1 MAETPWHQPGRW
13 FMNPSYWAPEVR
25 QQLKA
30 MPSRVKIIDCTLTEG
45 DDAVGH
51 QLNWLT
57 RIGVAEKL
65 NEAGVG
71 AITLPSHARHE
82 EERDFVK
89 AYAKLGLS
97 VPLVAKGPGVRPPLR
112 GDWKSVID
120 RFVDMGTP
128 MISPIFRWEP
138 KDTFSDFTAGL
149 TKSQVIEAIDTSVRY
164 MKSQGVNVVPWIDDA
179 MRTRVDTAAEF
190 YGALAH
196 AGADG
201 VYVVDSRGNSIPTA
215 TRHFI
220 SRIKQAVGDTPIYI
234 QHHNDLGVA
243 TANAIAAVEAGA
255 EWVDAS
261 VTGIG
266 DRGGAVAL
274 EEVACLLEAYGVET
288 GIALERLYDVGCY
301 VRDAFGVTFHDWK
314 PILGANWNK
323 EEGLGHKEGGDAE
336 EATIA
341 IASSV
346 VGRPFE
352 GVIGAKILFGRER
365 SSAPDSDPRFL
376 RELIEAWSWNYDEEQ
391 FGEILFRARA
401 ALATSRRQGYLT
413 IQQFKDIVASV
424 LEL

>member
-1 MAETPWHQPGRW
+1 MTDTPWHRPGRW
-13 FMNPSYWAPEVR
+13 YMNPSYWEPAVR
-25 QQLKA
+25 SELGA
-30 MPSRVKIIDCTLTEG
+30 MPARVRIIDCTLTEG

-57 RIGVAEKL
+57 RLGVAEKL
-65 NEAGVG
+65 NEVGVG
-71 AITLPSHARHE
+71 AITLPSHARHR

-89 AYAKLGLS
+89 AYEKLGLT

-112 GDWKSVID
+112 GDWKSTID

-128 MISPIFRWEP
+128 TISPIFRWQP
-138 KDTFSDFTAGL
+138 KDTFSDFEAGL
-149 TKSQVIEAIDTSVRY
+149 TKEQVLASIDESVHY
-164 MKSQGVNVVPWIDDA
+164 MKSQGVHVIPWIDDA
-179 MRTRVDTAAEF
+179 MRTRVDTAAAF
-190 YGALAH
+190 YGALAS

-220 SRIKQAVGDTPIYI
+220 GKIKAAVGSTPIYI

-288 GIALERLYDVGCY
+288 GVVLDRLYEVGCY

-365 SSAPDSDPRFL
+365 SSAPTSDPTFL
-376 RELIEAWSWNYDEEQ
+376 RELLSDWGWQYDDDQ
-391 FGEILFRARA
+391 FAEILLRARA
-401 ALATSRRQGYLT
+401 ALATSRQQGYLT
-413 IQQFKDIVASV
+413 IDQFRDIAGAV
-424 LEL
+424 LDP